1 MSFSLW
7 ARHPCSALHLLWTQ
21 KAVTSLRPPQT
32 AARGSL
38 HLPVPTPRWKGREGN
53 IPTNGEHTS
62 RGRAQGRTTT
72 CYALI
77 FLKRYHLF
85 LGHLWSLPGQILVI
99 TRHSK
104 HACLTIHI
112 RPSVKE
118 IRPVMSKSRLNKRK
132 WGQSLF
138 CCGPS
143 TFRLM
148 QSTHTLSLGGK
159 ERAADKNL
167 WLESFLWAVHK
178 AHRSHN
184 AKDTL

>member
-1 MSFSLW
+1 MATACNQIRDNGAPACLSL
-7 ARHPCSALHLLWTQ
+7 APLSPSPRLPAACCCVCPALGPVRRSACLPHL
-21 KAVTSLRPPQT
+21 SLPGVHYRAEAYSQD
-32 AARGSL
+32 
-38 HLPVPTPRWKGREGN
+38 VPTPRWKGREGN

-132 WGQSLF
+132 
-138 CCGPS
+138 
-143 TFRLM
+143 
-148 QSTHTLSLGGK
+148 
-159 ERAADKNL
+159 
-167 WLESFLWAVHK
+167 
-178 AHRSHN
+178 
-184 AKDTL
+184 